1 MNGNE
6 PRQTND
12 GGHTRDSAL
21 SDFDAFLSYSSKDKL
36 GARKLKHLLEARRLT
51 IWFDEDQLR
60 PGLSWQPLLEQGLQ
74 RAGCVVVAVGSSGIG
89 PWQNEETRAALSSAE
104 ALQRP
109 VIPVLLPGSPP
120 GDSALSAFLRT
131 RTWVDLHDGYADDQI
146 DRLVWG
152 ITGQKSALIGSSGP
166 AQNLPATKWILV
178 AGSGGSTP
186 VPAQIEDV
194 SKRLGEALATTGFSL
209 VTGGWNGVDD
219 YVARAFA
226 ERIQQNGQSLSGRL
240 VQVMQKGALPHFPP
254 GRLVSGG
261 SEEEAWRRSIERADA
276 VVLVG
281 GLGGTYQ
288 TGEWALQMG
297 KFVFPL
303 ADTRVADRRGSD
315 GTHADAYKFYFA
327 MLEEWDRNPLS
338 RLLTEDE
345 FLAVSNPAPA
355 VISDLMRLLKRVLFA
370 GQ

>member
-152 ITGQKSALIGSSGP
+152 ITGQKSALIGSSG
-166 AQNLPATKWILV
+166 
-178 AGSGGSTP
+178 
-186 VPAQIEDV
+186 
-194 SKRLGEALATTGFSL
+194 
-209 VTGGWNGVDD
+209 
-219 YVARAFA
+219 
-226 ERIQQNGQSLSGRL
+226 
-240 VQVMQKGALPHFPP
+240 
-254 GRLVSGG
+254 
-261 SEEEAWRRSIERADA
+261 
-276 VVLVG
+276 
-281 GLGGTYQ
+281 
-288 TGEWALQMG
+288 
-297 KFVFPL
+297 
-303 ADTRVADRRGSD
+303 
-315 GTHADAYKFYFA
+315 
-327 MLEEWDRNPLS
+327 
-338 RLLTEDE
+338 
-345 FLAVSNPAPA
+345 
-355 VISDLMRLLKRVLFA
+355 
-370 GQ
+370 